1 MHTITF
7 GEGPPGPPP
16 NWPVS
21 GWSAPAGPP
30 PWDLGSADYDGTGFL
45 NTGIILKDS
54 SATVHFTAAGTFP
67 FLCAIHPGMA
77 GTVEVLEDGAA
88 TTQEEADEASDATS
102 AELLEQVDAA
112 RQARADGATS
122 EEGSHGSKTWTA
134 FADATTQVEPMPGG
148 GTGYLELLEF
158 IPAELSVAP
167 GDTVSWSAN
176 AVHTVTFLPEGEGPE
191 GYDPF
196 TTPPSGDG
204 TEYDPSMVANSGL
217 FNGGPGS
224 PATFSLTFPDEG
236 TYAFYCLLHA
246 NLGQLGELK
255 VSDLPPTDVPSAPAG
270 SGAQLG
276 ILLAAAALGGATW
289 LWHRRRAMP
298 DA

>member
-1 MHTITF
+1 VHTITF

-67 FLCAIHPGMA
+67 FLCVIHPGMA

-148 GTGYLELLEF
+148 DTGYLELLEF

-167 GDTVSWSAN
+167 GD
-176 AVHTVTFLPEGEGPE
+176 
-191 GYDPF
+191 
-196 TTPPSGDG
+196 
-204 TEYDPSMVANSGL
+204 
-217 FNGGPGS
+217 
-224 PATFSLTFPDEG
+224 
-236 TYAFYCLLHA
+236 A

-255 VSDLPPTDVPSAPAG
+255 VSELPPTDVRSAPAG

-289 LWHRRRAMP
+289 LWHRRRAML